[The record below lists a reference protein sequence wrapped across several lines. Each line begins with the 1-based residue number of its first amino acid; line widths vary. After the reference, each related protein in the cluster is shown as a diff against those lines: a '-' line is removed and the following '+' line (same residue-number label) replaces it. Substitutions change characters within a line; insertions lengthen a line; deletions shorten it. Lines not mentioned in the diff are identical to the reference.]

1 MKNIVVVVLSLT
13 IVCFAPSADA
23 TESGWLFHKNGRAKD
38 LVSCTI
44 AYRKQVFGTNVCAY
58 SGPNGTTDV
67 IYPEGNLASCPSK
80 IKCVYRPIN
89 GPASLTE
96 MIASIRDSLS
106 K

>member
-58 SGPNGTTDV
+58 SGQTVRQTSFTLKEV
-67 IYPEGNLASCPSK
+67 
-80 IKCVYRPIN
+80 
-89 GPASLTE
+89 
-96 MIASIRDSLS
+96 
-106 K
+106 